1 MAEPLIRVV
10 GLTKDYVL
18 GDNVVHALAGV
29 SMDIAAGD
37 FVAVMGPSGSGKSTF
52 MNMVGCLDRPTSGSY
67 WLAGEDVARMNADD
81 LAAVR
86 NRRIGFVF
94 QQFNLLAR
102 TSALENVELPL
113 MYANVSVSDR
123 HTRALDKL
131 KQVGLGDR
139 ADHQPSQL
147 SGGQQQRVAI
157 ARALVN
163 NPALILADEPTGAL
177 DSRTSVEIMALL
189 QELNAGGMTIV
200 LVTHEQDVA
209 AFASRE
215 VHFRDGKVVSDQRQT
230 PRSARDS
237 LAEFDAGVD
246 CMNALMVLRVAL
258 KALRVNKLR
267 SSLTMLG
274 MIIGVAAVIAM
285 LAIGGG
291 AQERV
296 REQLKN
302 LGSNLML
309 IFPGS
314 TTTSGV
320 RLGAGAAQTLT
331 EEDALAI
338 AVDVEGVIVAAPSV
352 RGSGQVS
359 AGNAN
364 WATQYFGTN
373 NDYLIARDWPLASG
387 RLFEPAEIS
396 SAGKVALIGQTTAMQ
411 LFGDLDPIDQVIR
424 VRKVPLTIIGVLA
437 RKGQN
442 ALGQDQDDIVL
453 MPLATARNR
462 VLGQTQGRQRR
473 INTISVKT
481 ADGVDMK
488 GVEEKIREL
497 LRQRMKVQ
505 PGADEPFT
513 IRNLTEI
520 LQAQEQASRVL
531 TLLLGAVASVS
542 LLVGGIGIMNIML
555 VSVTERT
562 REIGLRMAVGARG
575 VDILKQFLVEAI
587 TLSMIGGALGI
598 LLGVG
603 ASFAVGEFANWRT
616 EITASAIL
624 LAVGFS
630 GAIGIFFGFYPARK
644 ASQLLPIEALRYE

>member
-1 MAEPLIRVV
+1 
-10 GLTKDYVL
+10 
-18 GDNVVHALAGV
+18 
-29 SMDIAAGD
+29 
-37 FVAVMGPSGSGKSTF
+37 
-52 MNMVGCLDRPTSGSY
+52 
-67 WLAGEDVARMNADD
+67 
-81 LAAVR
+81 
-86 NRRIGFVF
+86 
-94 QQFNLLAR
+94 
-102 TSALENVELPL
+102 
-113 MYANVSVSDR
+113 
-123 HTRALDKL
+123 
-131 KQVGLGDR
+131 
-139 ADHQPSQL
+139 
-147 SGGQQQRVAI
+147 
-157 ARALVN
+157 
-163 NPALILADEPTGAL
+163 
-177 DSRTSVEIMALL
+177 
-189 QELNAGGMTIV
+189 
-200 LVTHEQDVA
+200 
-209 AFASRE
+209 
-215 VHFRDGKVVSDQRQT
+215 
-230 PRSARDS
+230 
-237 LAEFDAGVD
+237 
-246 CMNALMVLRVAL
+246 MNALMVLRVAL

-309 IFPGS
+309 ILPGS
-314 TTTSGV
+314 TTASGV

-338 AVDVEGVIVAAPSV
+338 AVDVEGVVVAAPSV

-373 NDYLIARDWPLASG
+373 NDYLITRDWPLSAG
-387 RLFEPAEIS
+387 RLFEPAELS
-396 SAGKVALIGQTTAMQ
+396 GAGKVALIGQTTARQ

-424 VRKVPLTIIGVLA
+424 VRKVPLTIIGVLD

-442 ALGQDQDDIVL
+442 SLGQDQDDIVL

-473 INTISVKT
+473 VNTISVKT
-481 ADGVDMK
+481 ADGADMK
-488 GVEEKIREL
+488 VIEERIREL

-598 LLGVG
+598 VLGVG

-616 EITASAIL
+616 EITASAIV

-644 ASQLLPIEALRYE
+644 ASRLLPIEALRYE

>member
-1 MAEPLIRVV
+1 
-10 GLTKDYVL
+10 
-18 GDNVVHALAGV
+18 
-29 SMDIAAGD
+29 
-37 FVAVMGPSGSGKSTF
+37 
-52 MNMVGCLDRPTSGSY
+52 
-67 WLAGEDVARMNADD
+67 
-81 LAAVR
+81 
-86 NRRIGFVF
+86 
-94 QQFNLLAR
+94 
-102 TSALENVELPL
+102 
-113 MYANVSVSDR
+113 
-123 HTRALDKL
+123 
-131 KQVGLGDR
+131 
-139 ADHQPSQL
+139 
-147 SGGQQQRVAI
+147 
-157 ARALVN
+157 
-163 NPALILADEPTGAL
+163 
-177 DSRTSVEIMALL
+177 
-189 QELNAGGMTIV
+189 
-200 LVTHEQDVA
+200 
-209 AFASRE
+209 
-215 VHFRDGKVVSDQRQT
+215 
-230 PRSARDS
+230 
-237 LAEFDAGVD
+237 
-246 CMNALMVLRVAL
+246 MNALMVLRVAL

-309 IFPGS
+309 ILPGS
-314 TTTSGV
+314 TTASGV
-320 RLGAGAAQTLT
+320 RLGVGAAQVLT
-331 EEDALAI
+331 EEDAQAI
-338 AVDVEGVIVAAPSV
+338 AIEVEGVVVAAPSL

-364 WATQYFGTN
+364 WATQYLGTN

-387 RLFEPAEIS
+387 RLFEPAELS
-396 SAGKVALIGQTTAMQ
+396 GAGKVALIGQTTARE
-411 LFGDLDPIDQVIR
+411 LFGDLDPIDQIIR
-424 VRKVPLTIIGVLA
+424 VRKVPLMIIGVLD

-442 ALGQDQDDIVL
+442 SLGQDQDDIVL

-473 INTISVKT
+473 VNIISVKA
-481 ADGVDMK
+481 ADGADMK
-488 GVEEKIREL
+488 AVEERIREL

-616 EITASAIL
+616 EISASAIL

-644 ASQLLPIEALRYE
+644 ASRLLPIEALRYE